1 MPGGSWVSDLAFLLS
16 WVTLTPHQSER
27 DERAIKPT
35 QRLRLYEN
43 IYPDVS
49 GIPGVP
55 LTSTSDEP
63 TRLGAHLYAK
73 AYNMSPV
80 SNYLST

>member
-1 MPGGSWVSDLAFLLS
+1 MGKRLRLS
-16 WVTLTPHQSER
+16 SKLGRLTPHQSAP

-49 GIPGVP
+49 GIPGAP